1 MDNDSASS
9 GLVLRAA
16 GFASAMTIKGR
27 PTLRSQV
34 AHFGVSSGGG
44 SRLGWLVLR
53 APRSSAQTPVI
64 VGGVE

>member
-1 MDNDSASS
+1 MDNDGASS
-9 GLVLRAA
+9 ELGLWAA
-16 GFASAMTIKGR
+16 GFVSSMTIKGR

-44 SRLGWLVLR
+44 SRLGWLALR
-53 APRSSAQTPVI
+53 APRSSAQIPVI